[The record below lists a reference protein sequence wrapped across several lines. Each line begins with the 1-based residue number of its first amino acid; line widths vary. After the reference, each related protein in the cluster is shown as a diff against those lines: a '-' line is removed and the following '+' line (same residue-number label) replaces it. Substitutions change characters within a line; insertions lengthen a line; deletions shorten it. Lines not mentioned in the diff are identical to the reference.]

1 MAISGNLG
9 GGSSPSR
16 EMAFN
21 MKLIG
26 AHELNGNGNVGE
38 GISIQKT
45 RDGRRILWVAHES
58 APTNFTGIDVTDP
71 RKPKVVIQTQ
81 LPHSRV
87 RSNSLDVVG
96 DVMCVAYQTRDLG
109 AKPAGFELFD
119 ISKPE
124 DPKSISFF
132 DCSGPHSRGVHMV
145 WFVDG
150 QTVHISSGAEDFEPH
165 DPRDDQIYRIIDVS
179 NLSKPTEVGR
189 WWAPGTKKG
198 DKETWRTDPGG
209 SELGRVGYRVHN
221 TCVWPQRPD
230 RAYLGYID
238 YGAVIL
244 DISDRTNPKMVS
256 RWTHRPSFHHSLM
269 PLFSRDLMVMSDEST
284 VDGAKDWPMLV
295 YMLDVKDER
304 YPTSISTLP
313 MPPVE
318 TFSKRG
324 GRFGAHN
331 LHDNV
336 PVETSHCSDEIIY
349 CAMFNGGVR
358 IYDTKNPY
366 QPQEIGYYVPAAPAL
381 SPAGAAQMN
390 DIWVDENR
398 LVYTVDRLAGG
409 IYILET
415 TF

>member
-16 EMAFN
+16 ELAFN

-124 DPKSISFF
+124 EPKSISFF
-132 DCSGPHSRGVHMV
+132 DCSGSHSRGVHMV

-198 DKETWRTDPGG
+198 DTETWRTEPGG
-209 SELGRVGYRVHN
+209 KELGRTGYRVHN

-244 DISDRTNPKMVS
+244 DISDRTNPKMLS
-256 RWTHRPSFHHSLM
+256 RWTHRPGFHHSLM

-284 VDGAKDWPMLV
+284 QDGAKDWPMLV
-295 YMLDVKDER
+295 WMLDAKDER
-304 YPTSISTLP
+304 YPTSISTMP

-415 TF
+415 SF

>member
-1 MAISGNLG
+1 
-9 GGSSPSR
+9 
-16 EMAFN
+16 

-38 GISIQKT
+38 GISVQKT
-45 RDGRRILWVAHES
+45 RDGRRFLWVAHES

-71 RKPKVVIQTQ
+71 RTPKVVIQTQ

-124 DPKSISFF
+124 EPKSISFF

-165 DPRDDQIYRIIDVS
+165 DPRDDQIYRIINVS
-179 NLSKPTEVGR
+179 NLSNPTEVGR

-198 DKETWRTDPGG
+198 DKETWRTEPGG
-209 SELGRVGYRVHN
+209 KELGRTGYRVHN

-238 YGAVIL
+238 YGAVVL
-244 DISDRTNPKMVS
+244 DISDRANPKMVS
-256 RWTHRPSFHHSLM
+256 RWTHPPAFHHSLM

-284 VDGAKDWPMLV
+284 QDGAKDWPMLV
-295 YMLDVKDER
+295 WMLDARDER

-390 DIWVDENR
+390 DIWVDENS

-409 IYILET
+409 ISILET
-415 TF
+415 SF

>member
-21 MKLIG
+21 MKLLG

-124 DPKSISFF
+124 EPKSISFF

-331 LHDNV
+331 VHDNV

>member
-16 EMAFN
+16 ELAFN

-124 DPKSISFF
+124 EPKSISFF

-209 SELGRVGYRVHN
+209 KELGRTGYRVHN

-256 RWTHRPSFHHSLM
+256 RWTHRPAFHHSLM

-284 VDGAKDWPMLV
+284 QDGAKDWPMLV
-295 YMLDVKDER
+295 WMLDAKDER

-336 PVETSHCSDEIIY
+336 PVETSHCSEEIIY

>member
-21 MKLIG
+21 MKLLG

-124 DPKSISFF
+124 EPKSISFF

-150 QTVHISSGAEDFEPH
+150 KTVHISSGAEDFEPH

-209 SELGRVGYRVHN
+209 KELGRTGYRVHN

-238 YGAVIL
+238 YGAVVL

-256 RWTHRPSFHHSLM
+256 RWTHRPAFHHSLM

-284 VDGAKDWPMLV
+284 QDGAKDWPMLV
-295 YMLDVKDER
+295 WMLDAKDER

-336 PVETSHCSDEIIY
+336 PVETSHCSEEIIY

>member
-1 MAISGNLG
+1 
-9 GGSSPSR
+9 
-16 EMAFN
+16 MAFN
-21 MKLIG
+21 MKLLG

-124 DPKSISFF
+124 EPKSISFF

-150 QTVHISSGAEDFEPH
+150 KTVHISSGAEDFEPH

-209 SELGRVGYRVHN
+209 KELGRTGYRVHN

-238 YGAVIL
+238 YGAVVL

-256 RWTHRPSFHHSLM
+256 RWTHRPAFHHSLM

-284 VDGAKDWPMLV
+284 QDGAKDWPMLV
-295 YMLDVKDER
+295 WMLDAKDER

-336 PVETSHCSDEIIY
+336 PVETSHCSEEIIY